1 MERNEVHTLLMEKI
15 QTCFSP
21 TAEEIK
27 IIEDRF
33 SLYDDTQLIHLE
45 RNFEVFGV
53 NAVVEC
59 LYGLKFNEV

>member
-33 SLYDDTQLIHLE
+33 SLYDDTQLMHLE
-45 RNFEVFGV
+45 RNFEVSV
-53 NAVVEC
+53 AWIC
-59 LYGLKFNEV
+59 R

>member
-1 MERNEVHTLLMEKI
+1 MEQNEVHTLLMEKI

-33 SLYDDTQLIHLE
+33 SLYDDTQLMHLE